1 MDVDKKVLKH
11 ILMNFMDD
19 LVENYFVFNQPLIKK
34 DDNLNR
40 GMGYGS
46 GDKKLINF
54 MFQVSK
60 PSKKDIESF
69 VNAHLLDVDKNG

>member
-34 DDNLNR
+34 DDNIYYDR
-40 GMGYGS
+40 
-46 GDKKLINF
+46 
-54 MFQVSK
+54 
-60 PSKKDIESF
+60 
-69 VNAHLLDVDKNG
+69 NAGFGIQIKEKQYKVIKEFDVVVIL